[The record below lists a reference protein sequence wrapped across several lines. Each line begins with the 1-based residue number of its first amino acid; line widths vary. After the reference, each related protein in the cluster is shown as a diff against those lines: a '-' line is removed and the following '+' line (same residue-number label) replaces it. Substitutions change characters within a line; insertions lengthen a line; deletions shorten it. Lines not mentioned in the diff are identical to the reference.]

1 MDVEEME
8 DYVNNTLPM
17 LKAAELEEVCEQI
30 GIDVTNEM
38 KGKRKLLFK
47 AVIKYFCE
55 LDDDEAAFK
64 SVYDFLVAKED
75 KKNIPA
81 LDNTAAE
88 EKSVTKNAPKKHKMF
103 VCN

>member
-1 MDVEEME
+1 M
-8 DYVNNTLPM
+8 
-17 LKAAELEEVCEQI
+17 
-30 GIDVTNEM
+30 
-38 KGKRKLLFK
+38 FK

-81 LDNTAAE
+81 LDNSATE
-88 EKSVTKNAPKKHKMF
+88 EKLQRMLVRKNLLKQW
-103 VCN
+103 